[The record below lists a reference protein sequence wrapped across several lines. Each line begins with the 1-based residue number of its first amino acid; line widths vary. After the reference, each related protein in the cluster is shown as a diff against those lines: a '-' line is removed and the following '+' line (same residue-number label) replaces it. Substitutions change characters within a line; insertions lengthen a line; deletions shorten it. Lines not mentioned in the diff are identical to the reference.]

1 MSSGR
6 TALNQKVIREP
17 LTRERVLATAM
28 TVADTDGLAAVTM
41 RRVASELDVEA
52 MSLYHHVPSK
62 EDLLDGL
69 ADVLILEITEAVHR
83 ATPETDWRLAL
94 RNRCLV
100 AREVILQHR
109 WAPALI
115 GSRTQVPASL
125 MAYFE
130 EVLATM
136 IAGGLSYHLAHQGL
150 HAWAAWS
157 WASLRSSSRFRRGT
171 PDPGADDRGGDSS
184 RDGGG
189 VPAPHRD
196 GRLRSCTINAE
207 DPLGWCDS
215 EAEFDVRARPDPRRA
230 GPASRTSAIGRPA
243 ATPRGL
249 PCACGPHL
257 QHLWHGLHV
266 LRRCRATRGCPRL
279 VLLPSA
285 LPGV

>member
-1 MSSGR
+1 M
-6 TALNQKVIREP
+6 NQKVIREP

-150 HAWAAWS
+150 HALGSMVLGFTQELFAIPE
-157 WASLRSSSRFRRGT
+157 GET
-171 PDPGADDRGGDSS
+171 DPGEDVEAELEAMAASF
-184 RDGGG
+184 
-189 VPAPHRD
+189 PHLTAMVASEVHD
-196 GRLRSCTINAE
+196 HDE
-207 DPLGWCDS
+207 DPLGWCDTQV
-215 EAEFDVRARPDPRRA
+215 EFMFTLDLILDGLARHHERAP
-230 GPASRTSAIGRPA
+230 
-243 ATPRGL
+243 
-249 PCACGPHL
+249 
-257 QHLWHGLHV
+257 
-266 LRRCRATRGCPRL
+266 
-279 VLLPSA
+279 
-285 LPGV
+285 